1 MAAFDSCGHC
11 RGHSQRTM
19 RLAEVVIREVERDR
33 SFKVFKLLAESVGQ
47 PCESAAVHP
56 ERVILLLDVAGCDSA
71 HVWHSVDDCAL
82 CFHDFCRAIPTG
94 GVFVEI
100 DHAVGF
106 YELGVVNLRPK
117 APLNGF
123 WIDRKSTRLNSSH
136 LV

>member
-33 SFKVFKLLAESVGQ
+33 SFKVLKLLAESVCQ
-47 PCESAAVHP
+47 ASKTAAVHP

-71 HVWHSVDDCAL
+71 HVWHSVDDCAFR
-82 CFHDFCRAIPTG
+82 FHDFCRAIPTR

-100 DHAVGF
+100 NHAVGF
-106 YELGVVNLRPK
+106 YKLRVVNLGTK
-117 APLNGF
+117 TALNGF
-123 WIDRKSTRLNSSH
+123 WIGRKGIG
-136 LV
+136 